1 MTFLPALLLVVL
13 LAACSDDTL
22 SEAGLQQQQSDAIIR
37 LTDAKGNDLQSLPGT
52 HSLCYAIVR
61 GKGEWELCADEDFL
75 LPLKTQGKDTDT
87 IPLIVGENW
96 NAMRQTV
103 LRAGPA
109 KALVQQSATDDLEGV
124 RESLTA
130 VRGAGYTYR
139 TNTNYCMGT
148 GIEVFNLARIRQL
161 QDRMNGVLGG
171 PELISDDYHT
181 SSNQR
186 VTIAESVTEL
196 NKKLSVGLGIGI
208 FVGLSGGDL
217 SVNFDKRDYSMSSSI
232 FTQYRLTQTY
242 FSREINYLNLRQM
255 VADSIAASK
264 HADDYYNQTNQQLA
278 ESMPFFNEVYSAGF
292 GHCMQELIN
301 KIHRYSNQSARYN
314 ACRDFVNAVGP
325 TFVCQSQ
332 LGCTLD
338 YYSVINRDSL
348 SSSISVEASVDIC
361 IKAGLISA
369 GADVTYDKD
378 VQRSVRNSQ
387 SRSVARGGDLSLV
400 TAFTT
405 GQEATLDRMRL
416 SQWQSSV
423 IPYNAALI
431 DIRICP
437 IYDVIYDELT
447 RSVMQDFFYYVLAPE
462 QNWR

>member
-1 MTFLPALLLVVL
+1 MKANLRYFFHFSFIITHYTLLLLFVVL
-13 LAACSDDTL
+13 LAACSD
-22 SEAGLQQQQSDAIIR
+22 
-37 LTDAKGNDLQSLPGT
+37 N
-52 HSLCYAIVR
+52 
-61 GKGEWELCADEDFL
+61 
-75 LPLKTQGKDTDT
+75 TDT
-87 IPLIVGENW
+87 VFET
-96 NAMRQTV
+96 MSQE
-103 LRAGPA
+103 
-109 KALVQQSATDDLEGV
+109 QQLAVNSLQV
-124 RESLTA
+124 KREYLTA
-130 VRGAGYTYR
+130 VRGTGYTYR

-148 GIEVFNLARIRQL
+148 GIEVFNLARIQQL

-171 PELISDDYHT
+171 PELICTDYNT
-181 SSNQR
+181 GSNQR
-186 VTIAESVTEL
+186 VTIAESLTEL
-196 NKKLSVGLGIGI
+196 NSKLSVGLGIGI
-208 FVGLSGGDL
+208 FVGLSSVDL
-217 SVNFDKRDYSMSSSI
+217 SANFDKRDYSMSSSI

-242 FSREINYLNLRQM
+242 FSSEINYLNLRQM
-255 VADSIAASK
+255 IADSIAVSK
-264 HADDYYNQTNQQLA
+264 HAVDYHDQTYQQLIQ
-278 ESMPFFNEVYSAGF
+278 SVPFFNEVYSAGF
-292 GHCMQELIN
+292 GQSMQELIR
-301 KIHRYSNQSARYN
+301 KIHRYSSQTARYN

-332 LGCTLD
+332 SGCTLD

-348 SSSISVEASVDIC
+348 SSNISVEASVDVC
-361 IKAGLISA
+361 IKAGMFSA

-405 GQEATLDRMRL
+405 GQEATLDRQRL

-423 IPYNAALI
+423 TPQNAALI

-447 RSVMQDFFYYVLAPE
+447 RSVMQDFFYYVLSPE